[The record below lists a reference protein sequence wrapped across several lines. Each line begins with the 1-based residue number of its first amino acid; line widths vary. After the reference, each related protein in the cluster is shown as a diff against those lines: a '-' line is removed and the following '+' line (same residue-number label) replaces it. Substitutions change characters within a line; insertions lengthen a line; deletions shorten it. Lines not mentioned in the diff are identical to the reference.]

1 MQVHSLRFASAKP
14 IIAAL
19 AGVVILLPLTS
30 CASTDAQAPADDVT
44 VTDTE
49 RSNEATSNDTD
60 PGHVLD
66 RERVARLESMVRTPD
81 DAIVAAGPT
90 PSYET
95 VAGRR
100 QIATIRN
107 EDDLT
112 YGPGHY
118 VLTTYCMGE
127 NSLTIDFS
135 MGDGLQSGTMSCT
148 PESSSRQLEFI
159 LVETERSMSVQIT
172 PDATAPA
179 EIAYRLDLLS

>member
-1 MQVHSLRFASAKP
+1 MEAIRLRFASAKP
-14 IIAAL
+14 LIAVL
-19 AGVVILLPLTS
+19 AAVGILFPLAS
-30 CASTDAQAPADDVT
+30 CSVNDAQTPTGNTMATDMEQSDETTDD
-44 VTDTE
+44 DM
-49 RSNEATSNDTD
+49 N

-66 RERVARLESMVRTPD
+66 REQVARLESMVRTPD
-81 DAIVAAGPT
+81 DAITISGPT

-172 PDATAPA
+172 PDAATPA
-179 EIAYRLDLLS
+179 EFTYRLDLLS